1 MSIMDSPFLEEI
13 YCNTLRSQLRIRDY
27 QITKFDVYPNSS
39 KVGFTIAAKQ
49 GRMTHILFAN
59 GEHISDIV
67 TILEN
72 QYFRIVSDS
81 QVQNFRELTDKY
93 FIL

>member
-1 MSIMDSPFLEEI
+1 MKAIDSPFLEEI
-13 YCNTLRSQLRIRDY
+13 YCNALRSQLRIKDY
-27 QITKFDVYPNSS
+27 QITRFEVYPNSQ
-39 KVGFTIAAKQ
+39 KVGFTIAANQ
-49 GRMTHILFAN
+49 GRMTHILFAS